1 MESGPTSPIG
11 PRSSRTRISSYPD
24 EPDHIQNP
32 DGSPRCSSIGDH
44 AAADRRPVLSGL
56 GAPRS
61 GNRSGASKRQHRRG
75 AGPAHLCQGR
85 VLTRSGA
92 PVPHARI
99 DIWQANAAGKYRH
112 PSDIN
117 PAPLDPNFKGFARL
131 TTDASGHYSFR
142 TIKPGR
148 YPTAEGDVRPPHIH
162 LTVEGRFDCLVT
174 QLYFAG
180 EGRKSDR
187 PLAQCGPASG
197 TVDRYSAGSAIA
209 SGKARVGRAF

>member
-1 MESGPTSPIG
+1 MNQITSKAQTSG
-11 PRSSRTRISSYPD
+11 RD
-24 EPDHIQNP
+24 
-32 DGSPRCSSIGDH
+32 
-44 AAADRRPVLSGL
+44 AAALAITPPQIVGPFYPVSEHPDLATDLARPSGSTAEALGQLIHLS
-56 GAPRS
+56 
-61 GNRSGASKRQHRRG
+61 
-75 AGPAHLCQGR
+75 GR

-131 TTDASGHYSFR
+131 TTDAAGHYSFR
-142 TIKPGR
+142 TVKPGR

-162 LTVEGRFDCLVT
+162 LTVEGQFDRLVT

-180 EGRKSDR
+180 EVGNLTDRWLNAAPHPERLIITLHQPPSYLQSDA
-187 PLAQCGPASG
+187 LVASFDIVLASG
-197 TVDRYSAGSAIA
+197 
-209 SGKARVGRAF
+209 

>member
-1 MESGPTSPIG
+1 MRHTPSKARP
-11 PRSSRTRISSYPD
+11 SSRDAPALAITPPQIVGPFYPVS
-24 EPDHIQNP
+24 ERPDLATDLARPSGSTAEALGQQIQV
-32 DGSPRCSSIGDH
+32 S
-44 AAADRRPVLSGL
+44 
-56 GAPRS
+56 
-61 GNRSGASKRQHRRG
+61 
-75 AGPAHLCQGR
+75 GR

-131 TTDASGHYSFR
+131 TSDAAGHYSFR
-142 TIKPGR
+142 TVKPGR

-180 EGRKSDR
+180 ERENVTDR
-187 PLAQCGPASG
+187 WLNAAPHPERLILNLQDPPPQLEKHTLVAVFDIVLASG
-197 TVDRYSAGSAIA
+197 
-209 SGKARVGRAF
+209 